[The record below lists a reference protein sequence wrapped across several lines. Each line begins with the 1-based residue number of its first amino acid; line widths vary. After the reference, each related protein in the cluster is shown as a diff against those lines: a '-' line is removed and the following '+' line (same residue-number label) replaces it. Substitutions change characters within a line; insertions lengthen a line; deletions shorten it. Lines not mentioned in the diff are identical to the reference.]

1 MLELGQHFIDAPQ
14 LANDQLSYG
23 EYFKKMAQAPV
34 NKMIGQLNP
43 GLKMPIELAVGRSMY
58 PDAFNSRTI
67 RDNGEYIAS
76 SLGVSWPYKA
86 ITGKPRSDMEQ
97 LTGLILYSLD
107 PDEAAYYQT
116 LDKVRQFQERKL
128 DRHFDGMATTK
139 RGRISRNIKTAM
151 RYNDKA
157 AIRRYLKEYAQ
168 LDGTRKGLETSLK
181 AMEPLHGLSKDEKR
195 QFMKWLTDDDKKYL
209 KKAMKYYAEL
219 RRIL

>member
-1 MLELGQHFIDAPQ
+1 MLCVFHKTVLLFFTLTQFIVHSQ
-14 LANDQLSYG
+14 I
-23 EYFKKMAQAPV
+23 
-34 NKMIGQLNP
+34 IGQLNP
-43 GLKMPIELAVGRSMY
+43 GLKMPMELAVGRSMY

-76 SLGVSWPYKA
+76 SLGVSTPYKWF
-86 ITGKPRSDMEQ
+86 TGKPHSWGQD
-97 LTGLILYSLD
+97 LTSLILYSLD

-116 LDKVRQFQERKL
+116 LDKVRQFQEREL

-139 RGRISRNIKTAM
+139 RGRILRNIKTAM

-181 AMEPLHGLSKDEKR
+181 AMEPLHGLSKAEKR

>member
-14 LANDQLSYG
+14 LANGQLSYG

-86 ITGKPRSDMEQ
+86 ATGKPRSDMEQ
-97 LTGLILYSLD
+97 FTSLILYSLD
-107 PDEAAYYQT
+107 PDEAAYCPDT
-116 LDKVRQFQERKL
+116 
-128 DRHFDGMATTK
+128 
-139 RGRISRNIKTAM
+139 
-151 RYNDKA
+151 
-157 AIRRYLKEYAQ
+157 
-168 LDGTRKGLETSLK
+168 
-181 AMEPLHGLSKDEKR
+181 
-195 QFMKWLTDDDKKYL
+195 
-209 KKAMKYYAEL
+209 
-219 RRIL
+219 